1 MAKLLRLSRGFHH
14 LVCLSVTRILARVI
28 LAVMLRG
35 EAIAGPLEDARTA
48 YKRGDF
54 ATALKIWRP
63 RATQGVAFAQ
73 VNVGIMYYS
82 GQGVPQDYGEAAK
95 WYRLAAEQGNAIA
108 QGNLGFMYYSGQGV
122 PQDYGEA
129 AKWYRLAAEQGNPT
143 AQSNLG
149 SMYYSGQGVPQDY
162 VQAHMW
168 VDLAASRFPPSAVE
182 DRDQAAHN
190 RDIVASR
197 MTPGQIAEAQRLA
210 REWKPN

>member
-1 MAKLLRLSRGFHH
+1 MMWQFGWLSF
-14 LVCLSVTRILARVI
+14 TRILGVT
-28 LAVMLRG
+28 LALMLTGR
-35 EAIAGPLEDARTA
+35 ATAGPLEDASTA
-48 YKRGDF
+48 YKRGDY
-54 ATALKIWRP
+54 ATALQIWQP

-73 VNVGIMYYS
+73 VNLGIMYYS
-82 GQGVPQDYGEAAK
+82 GHGVPQDYGEAAR

-108 QGNLGFMYYSGQGV
+108 QVNLGFLYYNGQGV

-162 VQAHMW
+162 VQAHLW
-168 VDLAASRFPPSAVE
+168 VNLAASRFPPSATE

-190 RDIVASR
+190 RDVVASK
-197 MTPGQIAEAQRLA
+197 MTPGQIAEAKRLA
-210 REWKPN
+210 REWKAK